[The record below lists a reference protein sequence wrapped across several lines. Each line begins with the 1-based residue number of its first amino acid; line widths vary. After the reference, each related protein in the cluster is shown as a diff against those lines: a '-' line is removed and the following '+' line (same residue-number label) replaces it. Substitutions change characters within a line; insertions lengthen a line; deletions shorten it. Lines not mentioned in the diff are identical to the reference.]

1 MTWRG
6 PLLLLLCAGA
16 ALAQLP
22 RSQAPAPRPGPSGPI
37 RLEAAVTDL
46 AGKAIP
52 DLTAADFTL
61 EIAGAP
67 RPIDR
72 AVFRR
77 NQPLRLAVILDD
89 LGLTLDQLNAARRA
103 LRAFV
108 SGMKEGDEMAI
119 SRTSSG
125 SGALDAF
132 TSEKAA
138 LGRAIDRA
146 RFHPAA
152 EERTA
157 ESFAAGALGVVRG
170 VLDGMSAIEGRKGLL
185 LISAGFGASP
195 VGHRG
200 STVIYGFDAAPPAGA
215 ALEQG
220 FAAAAKESGGRVFA
234 SGDAAAALARIAE
247 EQRNYYVLSFGGSDL
262 PFDFIARAP
271 KAEKLSLRVS
281 RPDTILRTRADIA
294 APVETGERD
303 FAELIDADVGSDGVR
318 VKLTG
323 LLTMD
328 TSWQIDVVV
337 HVDAHDVTFVK
348 GLDGIY
354 RTTLDTSTALFDQN
368 GKSVKE
374 VTRSFTAQLK
384 EEFFERHRTHGF
396 GYTVTLPLAA
406 GGSYQLRAVLRD
418 AASGRVGSARQF
430 LRVVDSKDGR
440 LAMSSIVI
448 RGEEDSTD
456 PRESG
461 SIRSFQVGRKV
472 LYAYNLFNVGADGEK
487 RSEIETKS
495 EIWRDGVKVYNA
507 DARPVAFPPS
517 ETPGRRGVSG
527 ALAVSADMVPGTY
540 VLRIEVTDK
549 LTKRA
554 ASQTMD
560 FEVRP

>member
-1 MTWRG
+1 
-6 PLLLLLCAGA
+6 
-16 ALAQLP
+16 
-22 RSQAPAPRPGPSGPI
+22 
-37 RLEAAVTDL
+37 
-46 AGKAIP
+46 
-52 DLTAADFTL
+52 
-61 EIAGAP
+61 
-67 RPIDR
+67 
-72 AVFRR
+72 
-77 NQPLRLAVILDD
+77 
-89 LGLTLDQLNAARRA
+89 
-103 LRAFV
+103 
-108 SGMKEGDEMAI
+108 
-119 SRTSSG
+119 
-125 SGALDAF
+125 
-132 TSEKAA
+132 
-138 LGRAIDRA
+138 
-146 RFHPAA
+146 
-152 EERTA
+152 
-157 ESFAAGALGVVRG
+157 
-170 VLDGMSAIEGRKGLL
+170 
-185 LISAGFGASP
+185 
-195 VGHRG
+195 
-200 STVIYGFDAAPPAGA
+200 VIYGFDAAPPAGA

-247 EQRNYYVLSFGGSDL
+247 EQRNYYVLSFGGGAL

-271 KAEKLSLRVS
+271 KVEKLSLRVS
-281 RPDTILRTRADIA
+281 RPDTILRTRAGIA
-294 APVETGERD
+294 AAVEAAERD
-303 FAELIDADVGSDGVR
+303 LAELIDADVGGDGVR

-323 LLTMD
+323 LLTMG

-354 RTTLDTSTALFDQN
+354 RTTLDTSTALFDQT

-396 GYTVTLPLAA
+396 GYTVTVTLPLALE
-406 GGSYQLRAVLRD
+406 GSYQLRAVLRD

-430 LRVVDSKDGR
+430 LRAADSKDGR

-472 LYAYNLFNVGADGEK
+472 TYAYNLFNVAADGEK

-527 ALAVSADMVPGTY
+527 ALAVSADMIPGAY
-540 VLRIEVTDK
+540 VLRILVTDK
-549 LTKRA
+549 LTKRT

-560 FEVRP
+560 FEVRQ